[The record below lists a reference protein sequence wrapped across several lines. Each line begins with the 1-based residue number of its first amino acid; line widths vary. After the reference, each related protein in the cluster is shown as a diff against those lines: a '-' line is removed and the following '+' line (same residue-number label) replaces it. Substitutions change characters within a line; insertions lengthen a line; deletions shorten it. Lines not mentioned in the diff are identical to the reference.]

1 VTIQPDKDGPLA
13 VLREQMDLERHDTA
27 CLLRLGFSDDCD
39 CSQPARRDTLAQ
51 VEALVEA
58 ARHMVAVYP
67 DPTSIATN
75 RLYFALAPFMKAT
88 P

>member
-1 VTIQPDKDGPLA
+1 VTIQPEAREQGPIEVLRFEQEWAAGRILGAYQGWPLA
-13 VLREQMDLERHDTA
+13 DSQQR
-27 CLLRLGFSDDCD
+27 FDD
-39 CSQPARRDTLAQ
+39 ALAQ

-75 RLYFALAPFMKAT
+75 RLYFALAPFMKDT